1 MNVLIILP
9 VILPILAAAIST
21 LLKAS
26 RTSQRVLS
34 ILAVTGSLVAS
45 IILLFEVKQQGPVVS
60 AVGGWVA
67 PFGIALVADMFSA
80 LILVISLVTV
90 FSVLVFSF
98 GSKRNDEMWQFHP
111 AFLVLTAGVSL
122 AFLTG
127 DLFNL
132 FVSFEVALV
141 ASYVLITLGS
151 RAEQIRNGITYVVI
165 NMVISIFFLTGIAFV
180 YAAFGTVN
188 FADLSLKVGSAEE
201 PLRVALA
208 LVFLVIFGAK
218 AAMFPVFSW
227 LPDSYPVARAPIVAV
242 FAGLLTKMGVYSLI
256 RVESTVF
263 LGGGIGTVVLVL
275 AGLTMVVGVLGAIAQ
290 NDVKRILSFHIVSQI
305 GYMLV
310 GLGLF
315 TGVGLAASV
324 MYMIHHIPVKTSLFL
339 VSGVIEES
347 AGSTELDRIGGL
359 RKRLPW
365 LALMFGLVAASI
377 SGLPPFSGFIGKLSV
392 LEAGFSVQSYVI
404 IAVSLIVSALTLFS
418 MAKIWN
424 GTFWGEFETAQPGDV
439 LVRTGHRT
447 MMGATGMLVAVTIA
461 IAVFAGPIYAL
472 CEEAAADLID
482 PTRYIA
488 AVMGK

>member
-1 MNVLIILP
+1 MSVLIILP
-9 VILPILAAAIST
+9 ITVPILAAAIST

-26 RTSQRVLS
+26 RISQRLVS
-34 ILAVTGSLVAS
+34 IFAVAISLVAS
-45 IILLFEVKQQGPVVS
+45 VILLFEVKIQGPTVS
-60 AVGGWVA
+60 AVGGWAA

-80 LILVISLVTV
+80 LILVVSLITV
-90 FSVLVFSF
+90 LSVLVFSF

-132 FVSFEVALV
+132 FVAFEVSLV

-151 RAEQIRNGITYVVI
+151 QADQIRNGITYVVI
-165 NMVISIFFLTGIAFV
+165 NMVVSVFFLTGIAFI

-188 FADLSLKVGSAEE
+188 FADLSVKMGSAEE
-201 PLRVALA
+201 PLRLSLALA
-208 LVFLVIFGAK
+208 FLVIFGAK

-256 RVESTVF
+256 RVEATVF
-263 LGGGIGTVVLVL
+263 LGGGIGTIVLVL
-275 AGLTMVVGVLGAIAQ
+275 AGFTMVVGVLGAIAQ

-305 GYMLV
+305 GYMLI

-315 TGVGLAASV
+315 TAAGLAASV
-324 MYMIHHIPVKTSLFL
+324 MFIIHQIPVKTSLFL

-347 AGSTELDRIGGL
+347 AGTTALDRIGGL
-359 RKRLPW
+359 RKKLPL
-365 LALMFGLVAASI
+365 LALMFGLAAASI
-377 SGLPPFSGFIGKLSV
+377 AGLPPFSGFVGKLSIV
-392 LEAGFSVQSYVI
+392 EAGISAQSYVI
-404 IAVSLIVSALTLFS
+404 IAVSLVVSVLTLFS

-424 GTFWGEFETAQPGDV
+424 GTFWGEFETAEPRDV
-439 LVRTGHRT
+439 LVRSGHRT
-447 MMGATGMLVAVTIA
+447 MMGATLMLVTVTIA
-461 IAVFAGPIYAL
+461 IAVFAGPIYEL

-482 PTRYIA
+482 PSRYIS